1 MDKFQFRNKM
11 NKYFITIFL
20 VFFSYGVYAMGVKQ
34 CLFSEMT
41 GVINFEG
48 KPAAGVKLVRMVD
61 YDKPQYD
68 ETVTDENGYFHFP
81 AIHRSSLLNNILPM
95 EFAVG
100 QQIIVYKDGKEYEMW
115 SGIKRKP
122 EENSEARGKSLIVE
136 CELTLPEQPYIK
148 IDGSPISSL
157 CKWDV
162 EPDQNQASY
171 LFGED

>member
-1 MDKFQFRNKM
+1 MSKRI
-11 NKYFITIFL
+11 FISLFLFIF
-20 VFFSYGVYAMGVKQ
+20 SCGVWAVNIKQ
-34 CLFSEMT
+34 TLFSEMS
-41 GVINFEG
+41 GIIKF
-48 KPAAGVKLVRMVD
+48 KDQPAAGVKLVRMVD
-61 YDKPQYD
+61 YDKKQFD
-68 ETVTDENGYFHFP
+68 ETETDENGYFHFP

-100 QQIIVYKDGKEYEMW
+100 QEIIAYKDGKEYEMW

-148 IDGSPISSL
+148 VDGSPISSL